1 MLYLHHPC
9 CETHDPRALSP
20 EHPDDPAR
28 LVAIE
33 TAVRSAGLDLQRR
46 SAPAATTAE
55 LELVHTAAHVQS
67 ILELGAAGGGKIDQ
81 DTFVGE
87 SSFRAAAHAAGGAC
101 RMVRELVARRAS
113 AGFCAVRPSGHHA
126 DRDQTMGFCLFNNVA
141 IGAQLAVSE
150 LGLER
155 VMIVDWDVHHGN
167 GTAEIFRQRPDVL
180 VAGIH
185 QHGLFPG
192 TGALT
197 DTGSGAGRGFT
208 INLPVP
214 AGSDE
219 EVWLSLIEHLIV
231 PIGLEFRPQ
240 LVLISAGFD
249 AHERDP
255 LGGCRLQSDSF
266 ARMACHIRDMGTG
279 LNAPVGAMLEG
290 GYDLQALSD
299 SVPATIAALAGA
311 GEAESIAPDP
321 IVTPRLASHL
331 AHQWTLC

>member
-1 MLYLHHPC
+1 MLYLHHPS
-9 CETHDPRALSP
+9 CETHDPCALSP

-33 TAVRSAGLDLQRR
+33 TAVAGAHLDLQRCP
-46 SAPAATTAE
+46 APAATTAE
-55 LELVHTAAHVQS
+55 LELVHTTAHVES
-67 ILELGAAGGGKIDQ
+67 ILDLCAAGGGQIDQ

-87 SSFRAAAHAAGGAC
+87 SSFRAATHAAGGAC
-101 RMVRELVARRAS
+101 RMVRQLVAGTA
-113 AGFCAVRPSGHHA
+113 ATGFCAVRPSGHHA
-126 DRDQTMGFCLFNNVA
+126 DRDQAMGFCLFNNVA
-141 IGAQLAVSE
+141 IGAQLAISE

-185 QHGLFPG
+185 QYGLFPG
-192 TGALT
+192 TGALS
-197 DTGSGAGRGFT
+197 DTGSGPGRGFT
-208 INLPVP
+208 VNLPVP

-255 LGGCRLQSDSF
+255 LGGCRLQSGSF
-266 ARMACHIRDMGTG
+266 AQMACHIREMGAA
-279 LNAPVGAMLEG
+279 LAAPVGAVLEG
-290 GYDLQALSD
+290 GYD
-299 SVPATIAALAGA
+299 PASARCR
-311 GEAESIAPDP
+311 
-321 IVTPRLASHL
+321 VTPPHLRRSGLGDEHRVASLQHV
-331 AHQWTLC
+331 

>member
-28 LVAIE
+28 MSAIE
-33 TAVRSAGLDLQRR
+33 TAVADAHLDLQRCL
-46 SAPAATTAE
+46 APAATSAE
-55 LELVHTAAHVQS
+55 LELVHTASHVES
-67 ILELGAAGGGKIDQ
+67 ILELCAAGDGKIDQ
-81 DTFVGE
+81 DTFVGKR
-87 SSFRAAAHAAGGAC
+87 SFQAAAHAAGGAC
-101 RMVRELVARRAS
+101 RMVRELLTGGAS

-126 DRDQTMGFCLFNNVA
+126 DRDRAMGFCLFNNVA
-141 IGAQLAVSE
+141 IAAQLATSE

-180 VAGIH
+180 VASVH
-185 QHGLFPG
+185 QQGLFPG
-192 TGALT
+192 TGALS
-197 DTGSGAGRGFT
+197 DTGSGPGRGYT
-208 INLPVP
+208 VNLPVP

-219 EVWLSLIEHLIV
+219 VVWLSLIEHLIV
-231 PIGLEFRPQ
+231 PIGLEFRPE

-266 ARMACHIRDMGTG
+266 AQMACHIRQMADA
-279 LNAPVGAMLEG
+279 LQAPIGAVLEG
-290 GYDLQALSD
+290 GYDLQALAE
-299 SVPATIAALAGA
+299 SVPMTIAALGGG
-311 GEAESIAPDP
+311 GEAVSNAPDP
-321 IVTPRLASHL
+321 ILTPRIASHL
-331 AHQWTLC
+331 AHRWTL

>member
-9 CETHDPRALSP
+9 CEAHDPCAVSP
-20 EHPDDPAR
+20 DHPDDPAR

-33 TAVRSAGLDLQRR
+33 KAVTDANLDLQCCL
-46 SAPAATTAE
+46 APAATTAE
-55 LELVHTAAHVQS
+55 LELVHTASHVES
-67 ILELGAAGGGKIDQ
+67 IIELCAAGGGAIDQ

-87 SSFRAAAHAAGGAC
+87 SSFRAAAHAAGGTC
-101 RMVRELVARRAS
+101 RMVRELVAGRDP

-141 IGAQLAVSE
+141 IGAQLAISE

-185 QHGLFPG
+185 QQGLFPG
-192 TGALT
+192 TGSLL
-197 DTGSGAGRGFT
+197 DTGSGPGRGFT
-208 INLPVP
+208 VNLPVP

-219 EVWLSLIEHLIV
+219 EVWLSLIEHLIA
-231 PIGLEFRPQ
+231 PIGLEFKPQ

-249 AHERDP
+249 AHARDP
-255 LGGCRLQSDSF
+255 LGGCRLQAASF
-266 ARMACHIRDMGTG
+266 AQMACHIREMAAAVR
-279 LNAPVGAMLEG
+279 APVGAALEG
-290 GYDLQALSD
+290 GYDLQALAD
-299 SVPATIAALAGA
+299 SVPVTIAALAGT
-311 GEAESIAPDP
+311 GEAVSIAPDP

-331 AHQWTLC
+331 GHRWTL